1 MPQSIEFQKQML
13 ETVYINLPG
22 PSDPMPGMTGGEL
35 LHGFLADIHEA
46 PNAEIKDYVKRLCSK
61 WNVVYRQSRD

>member
-22 PSDPMPGMTGGEL
+22 PSDPAPGMTGGEL
-35 LHGFLADIHEA
+35 LHGFLAEIY
-46 PNAEIKDYVKRLCSK
+46 NATNPETKEFVKHLCTK

>member
-22 PSDPMPGMTGGEL
+22 PTEPTPGMTGGEL
-35 LHGFLADIHEA
+35 LHGFLAEIYNSQH
-46 PNAEIKDYVKRLCSK
+46 AETRDMVRRLCQK
-61 WNVVYRQSRD
+61 WNVVYRQGHD

>member
-22 PSDPMPGMTGGEL
+22 PSEPTPGMTGGEL
-35 LHGFLADIHEA
+35 LHGFLAEIYNA
-46 PNAEIKDYVKRLCSK
+46 PQAETKELVRRLCQK
-61 WNVVYRQSRD
+61 WNVVYRLGHD

>member
-22 PSDPMPGMTGGEL
+22 PSEPTPGMTGGEL
-35 LHGFLADIHEA
+35 LHGFLAEIYAA
-46 PNAEIKDYVKRLCSK
+46 PGAETKELVRRLCQK
-61 WNVVYRQSRD
+61 WNVVYRQNQG

>member
-22 PSDPMPGMTGGEL
+22 PTDPTPGMTGGEL
-35 LHGFLADIHEA
+35 LHGFLAEIYSA
-46 PNAEIKDYVKRLCSK
+46 PGAETKELVKLLCNR
-61 WNVVYRQSRD
+61 WNVVYRQGHD

>member
-22 PSDPMPGMTGGEL
+22 PPDPTPGMTGGEL
-35 LHGFLADIHEA
+35 LHGFLAEIYNA
-46 PNAEIKDYVKRLCSK
+46 PNVETKELVKRLCTR
-61 WNVVYRQSRD
+61 WNVVYRQGHD